1 MTGRRWGA
9 APFALLVVGALVLSG
24 CSEERASERLPRTQS
39 SASSDS
45 GDDSAT
51 AQKRATTSVYQLVA
65 GRDAIRQEPGVY
77 RSASSIGFA
86 DDKLATTIIAES
98 LELEDKKRKQ
108 EGSSKLTTD
117 PRILKTDL
125 NPPEKKGQP
134 VAPFVSV
141 RGCVDESKVHV
152 VDSKGK
158 KVKGSDGKGPHPVEF
173 HVINR
178 SWPSSSGWE
187 VAWTKPIKGSC

>member
-1 MTGRRWGA
+1 MTGRRRGA
-9 APFALLVVGALVLSG
+9 TPFALLVVGALVLSG
-24 CSEERASERLPRTQS
+24 CSEERQSERLPRTQS
-39 SASSDS
+39 SASSDT
-45 GDDSAT
+45 GEDSET
-51 AQKRATTSVYQLVA
+51 AEKQATTSVYQLVA
-65 GRDAIRQEPGVY
+65 GRDAIRQKPGVY
-77 RSASSIGFA
+77 RHASSLGFA

-98 LELEDKKRKQ
+98 LELEDKGRKQ
-108 EGSSKLTTD
+108 EGASKLTTS
-117 PRILKTDL
+117 PTILETEL

-141 RGCVDESKVHV
+141 RGCVDESKVHD
-152 VDSKGK
+152 VDAKGK
-158 KVKGSDGKGPHPVEF
+158 KVKGSDGQGPHPVEF